1 MILYEQK
8 LDADTLTTRV
18 DISKISYKRRVAQLI
33 SISIAE
39 APGLVYEE
47 VTAGLLTLALR

>member
-1 MILYEQK
+1 MILYQQK

-47 VTAGLLTLALR
+47 VTAGL

>member
-18 DISKISYKRRVAQLI
+18 DISKISYERRVVQLI

-47 VTAGLLTLALR
+47 VTTGL